1 MTLQLRSEL
10 LKLRTIRMPIVFLLL
25 ALGLAL
31 LTVFVDGLT
40 ATLDELGTRQE
51 QRKLLGQAAT
61 NAVFLA
67 VFLGLLAATNEFRY
81 GTIRPALIFEPRRHV
96 VLGAKLAAGALVGAL
111 LGVACVVVSFAAGL
125 ALLAARGVE
134 ISLGV
139 ANTLLL
145 VFGTIAASAL
155 CAAIGVGIGASIRNQ
170 VAAIATL
177 AVYSLVVDVLFFT
190 AVPSVGRFLPAAS
203 SNALAGLPDAEL
215 LMPLAGAVVLAG
227 WTVVFILTAAARTAR
242 SDI

>member
-1 MTLQLRSEL
+1 
-10 LKLRTIRMPIVFLLL
+10 
-25 ALGLAL
+25 
-31 LTVFVDGLT
+31 
-40 ATLDELGTRQE
+40 
-51 QRKLLGQAAT
+51 
-61 NAVFLA
+61 
-67 VFLGLLAATNEFRY
+67 
-81 GTIRPALIFEPRRHV
+81 
-96 VLGAKLAAGALVGAL
+96 
-111 LGVACVVVSFAAGL
+111 
-125 ALLAARGVE
+125 
-134 ISLGV
+134 
-139 ANTLLL
+139 
-145 VFGTIAASAL
+145 
-155 CAAIGVGIGASIRNQ
+155 VGIGASIRNQ